1 MNCLKTRRTII
12 TGEVTPEAAGHLTE
26 CPSCRELH
34 QKVTQTMSL
43 LDQEV
48 SVPES
53 LAASVLS
60 RIEDTPARSPKSLGM
75 ITFIQVAAVVCF
87 GIFIGHQFGRHAVP
101 FQKSANEDPV
111 TQYFKAHHLNV
122 DHSGFSSTSTFI
134 HNNNE

>member
-1 MNCLKTRRTII
+1 MNCSKTRHTII
-12 TGEVTPEAAGHLTE
+12 TGEITPEAAVHLKK
-26 CPSCRELH
+26 CSPCRELH
-34 QKVTQTMSL
+34 EKVSQTMSL

-48 SVPES
+48 SVPDS
-53 LAASVLS
+53 LATSVLS
-60 RIEDTPARSPKSLGM
+60 RIEYTPARSPKSFSL

-87 GIFIGHQFGRHAVP
+87 GIFIGHQFGKHAVP

-134 HNNNE
+134 RNNNE